1 MTFAEQ
7 LGSKANQLVAK
18 VAIDSSL
25 PNLDRLFDYA
35 IPSELKSTAIAGA
48 RVKVPF
54 GRSKKPLDGFIVEI
68 ANESDFSGKLAELS
82 ELVSTVPVLPS
93 PLYKTLKSVAE
104 RQACSLGDL
113 LKLAVPAR
121 SVAVEKKFVAENA
134 GYATSKSRDRARLT
148 TTIIEPRNRVWV
160 DRMIDF
166 AKRQVADGFSAILL
180 VPDFRDQLEL
190 KSALAEGQ
198 VDYID
203 YSTDRKGSERYA
215 SFLQCL
221 RPGAHVVVGSRNSV
235 YAPLSNLGGIFIF
248 DDGDDNLVEPTS
260 PYTHARDVALV
271 RQSTSGCDLAIESH
285 YRSTEIQRL
294 VEVGF
299 LKDEMTNFKSPE
311 IAVSEDLAKL
321 PTMAWQAVRATALE
335 EQRAVLIQVANK
347 GMARST
353 YCFDCGVRAQCHNCH
368 GPIWIDSAN
377 TPKCRWCSAN
387 NLNFKCNECSGT
399 RLKQGAGGA
408 SRTVAEI
415 GKSFPGAQIIE
426 STGDKPLLEI
436 KPGKRIVVSTPG
448 AEPRV
453 EGGYGCVVILDGA
466 HSLAKDSLRA
476 KDIAIRNWSNA
487 IALLSEN
494 GRAVVSGIPQ
504 QLGQRFALWQHREIA
519 SEEFANR
526 KELDFPPALRLAS
539 IQGEKSAAAEVI
551 QNIDSS
557 RYQILGPISLRSDK
571 ADIDQRYVI
580 KYQYSQGAAL
590 AAELKAAIAKLTS
603 GAVRVGVNGRTSR
616 AIRVRMDD
624 PEVI

>member
-7 LGSKANQLVAK
+7 LDSNPKQLVAR
-18 VAIDSSL
+18 VAIDSPL
-25 PNLDRLFDYA
+25 PNLDRLFDYS
-35 IPSELKSTAIAGA
+35 IPVQLQSMAVVGA

-54 GRSKKPLDGFIVEI
+54 GRSKKALDGFIIEI
-68 ANESDFSGKLAELS
+68 ATESDYSGKLADIS
-82 ELVSTVPVLPS
+82 ELVSSVPVLPA
-93 PLYKTLKSVAE
+93 PLYKTLKAVAE

-113 LKLAVPAR
+113 LKLAVPTR
-121 SVAVEKKFVAENA
+121 SVAVEKKFVAENS
-134 GYATSKSRDRARLT
+134 GYATFKTRNKAQLSTSV
-148 TTIIEPRNRVWV
+148 IEPRNNVWAK
-160 DRMIDF
+160 RMIDF
-166 AKRQVADGFSAILL
+166 AKRQIADGFSTILL
-180 VPDFRDQLEL
+180 VPDFRDQLVL
-190 KSALAEGQ
+190 KSALEAEI
-198 VDYID
+198 VNFID
-203 YSTDRKGSERYA
+203 FSTDRKGSERYA
-215 SFLQCL
+215 SFLACL

-235 YAPLSNLGGIFIF
+235 YAPLSNLGGIFIY

-271 RQSTSGCDLAIESH
+271 RQSASGCDLTVESH
-285 YRSTEIQRL
+285 YRSTEVQRL

-299 LKDEMTNFKSPE
+299 LKDEVTNFNTPDV
-311 IAVSEDLAKL
+311 AVSEDLAKL
-321 PTMAWQAVRATALE
+321 PTMAWQAVRVTALE
-335 EQRAVLIQVANK
+335 EERAVLIQVASK

-353 YCFDCGVRAQCHNCH
+353 YCFDCGVRAQCHSCH

-408 SRTVAEI
+408 SRTVTEI

-476 KDIAIRNWSNA
+476 KDIAMRNWSNA
-487 IALLSEN
+487 IALLANN

-504 QLGQRFALWQHREIA
+504 QLGQRIALWQQREIA

-539 IQGEKSAAAEVI
+539 IQGEKSAATEVI
-551 QNIDSS
+551 REIDASK
-557 RYQILGPISLRSDK
+557 YQILGPISLKSDK
-571 ADIDQRYVI
+571 ADIDQRYII

-590 AAELKAAIAKLTS
+590 ATELRAAIAKLSS
-603 GAVRVGVNGRTSR
+603 GSVRVGANGRSSR